1 MPIKTST
8 RPPERFN
15 NSFRK
20 IVPLDPGEVCDW
32 KRHFFFV
39 LREVIGYLESQATK
53 NEARYVWT
61 QLSTIAKRCHN
72 YNTPKKPY
80 SRIAVAQAI
89 AFLIE
94 QGIIRR
100 VDNYE
105 VNGRPMLGFEV
116 APHDLCCH
124 RVGNHCEF
132 HVKAF
137 RLLVD
142 PQVRGK
148 GELKGVKMRRNGEKS
163 RNA

>member
-1 MPIKTST
+1 MPTKPTGDAQ
-8 RPPERFN
+8 RFN

-20 IVPLDPGEVCDW
+20 LVPLDPGEVCDW
-32 KRHFFFV
+32 KRHFFFL
-39 LREVIGYLESQATK
+39 LREVIGYLESQAAK
-53 NEARYVWT
+53 NDARYVFPK
-61 QLSTIAKRCHN
+61 LSTIAKRCHN
-72 YNTPKKPY
+72 YNSPKKPY
-80 SRIAVAQAI
+80 SRIAVAQAT
-89 AFLIE
+89 AFLTD

-137 RLLVD
+137 RMLAD
-142 PQVRGK
+142 PVVRGE
-148 GELKGVKMRRNGEKS
+148 GELKRVKWRKKAEKS
-163 RNA
+163 RNG